1 MLSPHQIR
9 SKSEFTLCAKCVTPL
24 GIDATRAAI
33 PEGGSAFLLAING
46 CFTTFYFKP
55 GYSLILRFGY
65 CIVFGDI
72 LEQCLGFAVQM
83 SLHFTLE
90 ASVFA

>member
-24 GIDATRAAI
+24 GIDATRVAI

-46 CFTTFYFKP
+46 GLTTFYF
-55 GYSLILRFGY
+55 
-65 CIVFGDI
+65 
-72 LEQCLGFAVQM
+72 
-83 SLHFTLE
+83 
-90 ASVFA
+90 